1 MTGTSHW
8 LSFMP
13 ALAALA
19 LVALLA
25 WRMWISRCKKRG
37 GLSTVDLMWA
47 LPHVV
52 LLLLVATFAV
62 GGGLEADAGKF
73 EIGAYSLALFLCGAF
88 VLVRSRLNVSL
99 SRLSCKLSTA
109 IRSLIAFATLSAVSI
124 ASAWMVDYAW
134 IEPIGG
140 ISFSISD

>member
-1 MTGTSHW
+1 
-8 LSFMP
+8 
-13 ALAALA
+13 
-19 LVALLA
+19 
-25 WRMWISRCKKRG
+25 
-37 GLSTVDLMWA
+37 MWA

-73 EIGAYSLALFLCGAF
+73 EIGAYSLVLFLCGAF

-99 SRLSCKLSTA
+99 SRLSYKLSTA

>member
-1 MTGTSHW
+1 M
-8 LSFMP
+8 
-13 ALAALA
+13 
-19 LVALLA
+19 
-25 WRMWISRCKKRG
+25 
-37 GLSTVDLMWA
+37 
-47 LPHVV
+47 
-52 LLLLVATFAV
+52 
-62 GGGLEADAGKF
+62 EADAGKF

-134 IEPIGG
+134 MESIGG